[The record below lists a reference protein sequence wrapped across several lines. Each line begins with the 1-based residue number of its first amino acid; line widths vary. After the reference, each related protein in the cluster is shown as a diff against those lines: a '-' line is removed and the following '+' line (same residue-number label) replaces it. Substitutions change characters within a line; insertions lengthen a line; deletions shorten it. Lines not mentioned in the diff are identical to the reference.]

1 MDLDSMNQQQHLPAA
16 HLTRRR
22 EPQPPSQNIIEAA
35 KAPGADPCDV
45 AAEAMP
51 GYLIGEL
58 TKPEADWLLNHTAP
72 CSYCN
77 NLLHGCEQMS
87 GALDD
92 LCTACGAPPKP
103 TAACLGLREARYGY
117 MDTPVGPVLI
127 AVSDRGV
134 CEISYLGHHSAD
146 AALCEIEE
154 RGLYPV
160 EKQLAIAPVIEQL
173 YEYFLGKRFTFT
185 VPVDF
190 GQMTPFTRLVLETTE
205 QVPFGHV
212 LTYGQI
218 AQQIGQPG
226 ASRAVGNALGRNPI
240 PVIVPCHRVVRS
252 DGTMGW
258 YTGGPQIKETLL
270 RIEGVNF
277 SHGEQL
283 PLLTSPN

>member
-1 MDLDSMNQQQHLPAA
+1 MNQQPHLSAP
-16 HLTRRR
+16 HQTRRR
-22 EPQPPSQNIIEAA
+22 EPLPPPRNIVEAA
-35 KAPGADPCDV
+35 KEPDADPCDV

-58 TKPEADWLLNHTAP
+58 TRPETDWLLDHTAH

-77 NLLHGCEQMS
+77 KLLDGCEQMT

-92 LCTACGAPPKP
+92 LCADCGEPPRP
-103 TAACLGLREARYGY
+103 TATSLGLREARYGF

-134 CEISYLGHHSAD
+134 CEVSYLGHHSAD
-146 AALCEIEE
+146 AALCDIEE

-160 EKQLAIAPVIEQL
+160 EQQTSVAPVIEQL
-173 YEYFLGKRFTFT
+173 YEYFLGKRFAFS
-185 VPVDF
+185 VPIDF
-190 GQMTPFTRLVLETTE
+190 GLVTPFTRRVLEATE
-205 QVPFGHV
+205 LVPFGQV

-218 AQQIGQPG
+218 ARQIGQPG

-258 YTGGPQIKETLL
+258 YTGGPQIKQTLL
-270 RIEGVNF
+270 RIEGVSF
-277 SHGEQL
+277 AQGEQP
-283 PLLTSPN
+283 PLLISPN